1 MSLSPLIQFT
11 IFSLSF
17 SLSHLLHS
25 VHHLI
30 LSLSPSPSS
39 LYLIQSLTV
48 IILIQSLITF
58 SLSDPDLSL
67 IQFLSF
73 LSFVPKLYISFSPLH
88 LSHSVPQ
95 SCSHSVP
102 DISLSRSHSVP
113 QSLTPLS
120 LSFSPSV
127 PYTSLIQSLSP
138 ALIQS
143 LTFLSLAF
151 IHFLGP
157 LHLSHS
163 APQSLSRSVP
173 DIFLSRSHLVPQS
186 LTPLSF
192 SPSVPYTSLALIQSL
207 SPLHLSHSVP
217 QSLTPLSLSFSP

>member
-1 MSLSPLIQFT
+1 MFSCSPLVSRLRTDGQGLKSVSPPQFSVSSTLIFCQCPSPLSFSSPSFHSHLVSHISFIQSITLFSLYLLVPPVSISFSLSPLSFL
-11 IFSLSF
+11 FSP
-17 SLSHLLHS
+17 SL
-25 VHHLI
+25 
-30 LSLSPSPSS
+30 LSPSQTLTSPSFSSSAFSHSS
-39 LYLIQSLTV
+39 LN
-48 IILIQSLITF
+48 
-58 SLSDPDLSL
+58 
-67 IQFLSF
+67 
-73 LSFVPKLYISFSPLH
+73 YI
-88 LSHSVPQ
+88 
-95 SCSHSVP
+95 
-102 DISLSRSHSVP
+102 
-113 QSLTPLS
+113 
-120 LSFSPSV
+120 SPSV

-163 APQSLSRSVP
+163 APQSLSHSVP